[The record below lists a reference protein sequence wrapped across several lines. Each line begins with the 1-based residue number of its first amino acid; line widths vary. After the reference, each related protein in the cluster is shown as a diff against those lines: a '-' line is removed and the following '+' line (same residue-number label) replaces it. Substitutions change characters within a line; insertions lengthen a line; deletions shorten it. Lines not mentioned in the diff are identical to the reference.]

1 VATLKEYER
10 NQVVKALARELF
22 IQRMGDIPAAAGAAT
37 ARYVNARAIALETKR
52 WAEVFYDEVICPVET
67 VVADEPGPRQIIR
80 DAEESPQPPQL
91 LRCTYCD
98 TWSESNP
105 CESCTLPF

>member
-67 VVADEPGPRQIIR
+67 VVADEPGPRQ
-80 DAEESPQPPQL
+80 L